1 MLRWFHEVLVMA
13 FRSEEA
19 ADAGYESARKYL
31 VPREFEPDV
40 RAKSAQALADI
51 VEKIGP
57 AVDSYPSWHPLVMQ
71 HDGHNPERY
80 PSKECGYEGLDH
92 TRYFAHGFITCPYG
106 DGQDVIDSVERLSA
120 HAHHAASITAE
131 RLDASFYNMNATP
144 ILVRCKWNE
153 LLEPGY
159 LIRKKI
165 AIPLMLEQEVPCWR
179 WSTRSERW
187 ETMRPYLLGEPH
199 GNRSSLFVSQD
210 TALALKKIYLS
221 LVETGMFGPL
231 KMG

>member
-1 MLRWFHEVLVMA
+1 MA

-19 ADAGYESARKYL
+19 AEAGYASAKKYL
-31 VPREFEPDV
+31 VPRDIEPKE
-40 RAKSAQALADI
+40 REKSEEALAEI

-57 AVDSYPSWHPLVMQ
+57 AVDSYPTWHPLVMQ
-71 HDGHNPERY
+71 HDGRHPERF
-80 PSKECGYEGLDH
+80 PSRECGYEGLDH

-106 DGQDVIDSVERLSA
+106 DGQDVIDSVEKLSA
-120 HAHHAASITAE
+120 NTYHAASLTAE
-131 RLDASFYNMNATP
+131 RLETPFYSMNATP
-144 ILVRCKWNE
+144 ILVRCEWNE
-153 LLEPGY
+153 PLELGH
-159 LIRKKI
+159 LIPKKI
-165 AIPLMLEQEVPCWR
+165 AVPLMLEQEMPCWR
-179 WSTRSERW
+179 WSQRAERW
-187 ETMRPYLLGEPH
+187 DTMRPYLLGEPH

>member
-1 MLRWFHEVLVMA
+1 MA

-19 ADAGYESARKYL
+19 ADAGYESAKKYL
-31 VPREFEPDV
+31 VPREFEPEI
-40 RAKSAQALADI
+40 RAKSEEVLADI
-51 VEKIGP
+51 VDKIGP
-57 AVDSYPSWHPLVMQ
+57 AVDSYPTWHPLVMQ
-71 HDGHNPERY
+71 HDGHHPERF
-80 PSKECGYEGLDH
+80 PSEQCGYKGLDH

-106 DGQDVIDSVERLSA
+106 DGQDVIDSVEKLSSKTY
-120 HAHHAASITAE
+120 HAASITAE
-131 RLDASFYNMNATP
+131 RLDAAFYSTNATP
-144 ILVRCKWNE
+144 ILVRCEWNE
-153 LLEPGY
+153 PLESGH
-159 LIRKKI
+159 LVRKKV
-165 AIPLMLEQEVPCWR
+165 AVPLMLEQELPCWR
-179 WSTRSERW
+179 WSQRAERW